1 MYAGCYVYIY
11 VHVCTHTH
19 THMYAYSLT
28 RLLLYLSQNGV
39 YWWLKLEFFRFFLK
53 VAGPEDAVRID
64 KAGLFFL
71 GMGNF
76 LLVSLP
82 NFWLPGGSSVAGSS
96 G

>member
-1 MYAGCYVYIY
+1 MSNVQRCMLAVMYIYIY
-11 VHVCTHTH
+11 VHVCTH

-64 KAGLFFL
+64 KAGFF
-71 GMGNF
+71 
-76 LLVSLP
+76 
-82 NFWLPGGSSVAGSS
+82 FWAWATSC
-96 G
+96 